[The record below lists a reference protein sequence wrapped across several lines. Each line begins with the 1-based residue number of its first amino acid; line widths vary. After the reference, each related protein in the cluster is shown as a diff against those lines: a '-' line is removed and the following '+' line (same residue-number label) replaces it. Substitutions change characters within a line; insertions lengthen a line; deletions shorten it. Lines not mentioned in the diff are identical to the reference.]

1 MDKTTAINN
10 LIERIAAIHKS
21 TKEPLNNNI
30 YRGHS
35 RSISTDIEDSV
46 ALLLSELLPESY
58 SFMLDPSIYVDGKN
72 NRPDLL
78 VLNEK
83 NEVIAMIEIKA
94 NMGWCRNAS
103 SVLNDI
109 VFNDKQ
115 FKEANKLW
123 CEISNGDNR
132 EITYGEGVELFLVS
146 LTDGN
151 CAESRHKTNRE
162 FAESIGVKHY
172 LLFSGWYGDLRE
184 RDVEQFADEILSLVR
199 C

>member
-1 MDKTTAINN
+1 MDKTAAINN
-10 LIERIAAIHKS
+10 LIERIAAIHRS
-21 TKEPLNNNI
+21 TKEPLNKNI

-46 ALLLSELLPESY
+46 ALLLSELLPKNY
-58 SFMLDPSIYVDGKN
+58 SFMLDPSIYVNGKI

-83 NEVIAMIEIKA
+83 NDVVAMIEIKA

-109 VFNDKQ
+109 IFNDKQ
-115 FKEANKLW
+115 FKEANSLW

-132 EITYGEGVELFLVS
+132 KITYSDGVELFLIS

-151 CAESRHKTNRE
+151 CAEILIPNKMT
-162 FAESIGVKHY
+162 Y
-172 LLFSGWYGDLRE
+172 LYDMVIFILFVFPIRI
-184 RDVEQFADEILSLVR
+184 ILVV
-199 C
+199 